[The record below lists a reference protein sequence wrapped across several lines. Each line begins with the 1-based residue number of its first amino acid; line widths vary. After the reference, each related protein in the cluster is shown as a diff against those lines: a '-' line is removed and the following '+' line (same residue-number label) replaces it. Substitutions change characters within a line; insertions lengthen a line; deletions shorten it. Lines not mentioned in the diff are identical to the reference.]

1 MRNEAQV
8 TFEVG
13 KRVNIRIKDRITA
26 RTEARLHGWD
36 SCLIRNRVLVSSTAL
51 PGDATDLHTHPSAF
65 PLGSDGLQVFNAPSI
80 LLQLNFLGLN
90 HPPTHCS
97 STHARGSAVWGATAG
112 KV

>member
-1 MRNEAQV
+1 MERRLEPRLRLRLGGMRNEAQV

-51 PGDATDLHTHPSAF
+51 GMQSKA
-65 PLGSDGLQVFNAPSI
+65 GLR
-80 LLQLNFLGLN
+80 L
-90 HPPTHCS
+90 T
-97 STHARGSAVWGATAG
+97 
-112 KV
+112 

>member
-51 PGDATDLHTHPSAF
+51 PGDAIEGRLEID
-65 PLGSDGLQVFNAPSI
+65 
-80 LLQLNFLGLN
+80 LGLDLELGQ
-90 HPPTHCS
+90 T
-97 STHARGSAVWGATAG
+97 
-112 KV
+112 